1 MSEAQENTPN
11 PRNRIKMTTNAILGI
26 ATVTIGITVFADR
39 IIPTTDNVRVNG
51 DVVSITPQ
59 VSGQVSQVAI
69 QANAATKKGQ
79 TLLEVTATEY
89 EIAVKKAETNVKL
102 AGQQVGAHM
111 AGVLSAQA
119 KVTTALVAQDN
130 VRRQGERV
138 LTMAEKG
145 IVSKSDA
152 DKARA
157 AISQADAEVINV
169 KANLERAKTQAGGDG
184 DDNAQIQIAL
194 LELQQAQ
201 LDLENTRIKA
211 PANGA
216 VTNFYLSEGTYASV
230 GKPIMTFVGSDE
242 LWLEANFRENS
253 LGNIKPGDEIE
264 VTLDFAPGKVFKG
277 SVSSVDLGVSWG
289 QTKTPGMLATVKPQN
304 GWLRDAQSMPVTIQL
319 DDAETLD
326 YMRIGGQ
333 GDVVVYTND
342 NTIMNML
349 GMAWIRLVSW
359 FSYVR

>member
-1 MSEAQENTPN
+1 MSETQENTPN
-11 PRNRIKMTTNAILGI
+11 TRNKIKMTTNTIIGI
-26 ATVTIGITVFADR
+26 AVVTIGISVVADR

-51 DVVSITPQ
+51 DVVSIAPQ
-59 VSGQVSQVAI
+59 VSGQVSQVSI

-79 TLLEVTATEY
+79 TLLEITATEY

-102 AGQQVGAHM
+102 AGQQVGARM

-119 KVTTALVAQDN
+119 QVTTALVAQEN
-130 VRRQGERV
+130 IRRQGSRV
-138 LTMAEKG
+138 LSMAEKG

-152 DKARA
+152 DEARA
-157 AISQADAEVINV
+157 AISQADAEVLNM
-169 KANLERAKTQAGGDG
+169 KANLDRAKTQAGADG

-211 PANGA
+211 PVNGA

-230 GKPIMTFVGSDE
+230 GKPIMTFVGSDK

-253 LGNIKPGDEIE
+253 LGNIKPGDQVE
-264 VTLDFAPGKVFKG
+264 VALDYAPGKIFKG

-289 QTKTPGMLATVKPQN
+289 QNKTPGTLATVKPQN
-304 GWLRDAQSMPVTIQL
+304 GWLRDTQSMPVTIQL
-319 DDAETLD
+319 NDAEALD

-333 GDVVVYTND
+333 GDVVVYTNG
-342 NTIMNML
+342 NTVMNML
-349 GMAWIRLVSW
+349 GTAWIRLVSW
-359 FSYVR
+359 LSYVR